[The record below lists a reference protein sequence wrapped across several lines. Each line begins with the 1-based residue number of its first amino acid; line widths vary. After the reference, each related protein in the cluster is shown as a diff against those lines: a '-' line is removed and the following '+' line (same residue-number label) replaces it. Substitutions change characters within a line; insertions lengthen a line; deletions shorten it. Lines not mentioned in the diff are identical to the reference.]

1 MFYYSRILFRLS
13 AVPVLLT
20 CALLLFCSCDTQPE
34 SEGTQPVEKPSR
46 EILVYSGMTM
56 IQPVME
62 LAALV
67 EREKNCKV
75 RISYGESEWIKKTA
89 MTSRTG
95 DILFPGTPSY
105 LQPLIKDGSIN
116 KTLTVGQNRIAL
128 MVQKGNPKQVKP
140 DLTELLREDLMIVI
154 GAPDAG
160 AIGHETGN
168 SLTRLGIYD
177 QVVNKALYLAPDS
190 KGLSQA
196 LRSADADVVVNWRAV
211 ACFKDNIQFMDAIAL
226 PEEQSASLPLVM
238 GLLNFSK
245 HKDLAEYFMARA
257 DSETGRAIF
266 NKYGF

>member
-1 MFYYSRILFRLS
+1 MFYYSRILFRS
-13 AVPVLLT
+13 VPVLLT
-20 CALLLFCSCDTQPE
+20 CALLLLCSCDTQPGPE
-34 SEGTQPVEKPSR
+34 STQPVEGPAR
-46 EILVYSGMTM
+46 EILVYCGITM

-75 RISYGESEWIKKTA
+75 KISYGESEWVKDTA
-89 MTSRTG
+89 MTSKTG
-95 DILFPGTPSY
+95 DILFPGTPSF

-160 AIGHETGN
+160 SIGHETRN

-177 QVVNKALYLAPDS
+177 QVVNKALYLTADS

-196 LRSADADVVVNWRAV
+196 LRSTDADVVVNWRAT
-211 ACFKDNIQFMDAIAL
+211 AYFKDHNQFMEVIAL
-226 PEEQSASLPLVM
+226 PDEQAENRSLVM

-245 HKDLAEYFMARA
+245 EKDLAEYFMARA
-257 DSETGRAIF
+257 ASETGRAIF
-266 NKYGF
+266 TKFGF

>member
-1 MFYYSRILFRLS
+1 MFFYARILFHS
-13 AVPVLLT
+13 VSVLLT
-20 CALLLFCSCDTQPE
+20 CTILLLCSCDTQPE
-34 SEGTQPVEKPSR
+34 PKGTQHPEKPSR

-56 IQPVME
+56 IQPITE

-67 EREKNCKV
+67 EHEKNCKV
-75 RISYGESEWIKKTA
+75 RISYGESEWIKNTA

-95 DILFPGTPSY
+95 DILFPGTSSF
-105 LQPLIKDGSIN
+105 LQPLIQDGSIT

-160 AIGHETGN
+160 AIGHETRN

-177 QVVNKALYLAPDS
+177 QVINKALYLAPDS

-196 LRSADADVVVNWRAV
+196 LRSTDADVVVNWRA
-211 ACFKDNIQFMDAIAL
+211 AGSFKDNLQHLDTIAL
-226 PEEQSASLPLVM
+226 PDEQAESHPLVM
-238 GLLNFSK
+238 GLLNFNQQ
-245 HKDLAEYFMARA
+245 KDLAEYFMARA
-257 DSETGRAIF
+257 DSEAGRAIF
-266 NKYGF
+266 KKYGF